1 MEKASTS
8 IRSRSRR
15 PAADLAAALLD
26 AAAVEFAAH
35 GFEGASTRRIAERAG
50 AHQPQINYHFASK
63 EQLWRATV
71 DRLFA
76 LLVVPDV
83 AAAPDPASAFAAG
96 VERFLQVSAS
106 HPALNR
112 IVNQEATAPSSRLDW
127 LVATHL
133 RPLHRLVA
141 AAWADVRASGAGADL
156 PADEVWELVT
166 TYGALRFANAPML
179 ALLEIP
185 SGTEPADAAEH
196 ARRVLSVLGLAP
208 APGSRP
214 GRR

>member
-71 DRLFA
+71 DHLFA

-96 VERFLQVSAS
+96 ASSARCS
-106 HPALNR
+106 TRTPGGKDCPTGFYSSGNYCK
-112 IVNQEATAPSSRLDW
+112 QYPSQSGKEAISREQGESCPGGW
-127 LVATHL
+127 YK
-133 RPLHRLVA
+133 
-141 AAWADVRASGAGADL
+141 SGQYCAKNG
-156 PADEVWELVT
+156 E
-166 TYGALRFANAPML
+166 
-179 ALLEIP
+179 
-185 SGTEPADAAEH
+185 
-196 ARRVLSVLGLAP
+196 
-208 APGSRP
+208 
-214 GRR
+214 